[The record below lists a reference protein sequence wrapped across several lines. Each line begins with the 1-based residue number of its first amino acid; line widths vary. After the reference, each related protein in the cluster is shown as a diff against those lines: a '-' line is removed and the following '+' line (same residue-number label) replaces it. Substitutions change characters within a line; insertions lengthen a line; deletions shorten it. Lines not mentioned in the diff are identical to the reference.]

1 MKSEIILQKML
12 MYTLKLSD
20 YCAGYSYE
28 SFMSDTKLVDA
39 CVGNYQ

>member
-1 MKSEIILQKML
+1 MRSEIILQKML
-12 MYTLKLSD
+12 MYTMKLSD

-28 SFMSDTKLVDA
+28 SFMSDIKLVDA